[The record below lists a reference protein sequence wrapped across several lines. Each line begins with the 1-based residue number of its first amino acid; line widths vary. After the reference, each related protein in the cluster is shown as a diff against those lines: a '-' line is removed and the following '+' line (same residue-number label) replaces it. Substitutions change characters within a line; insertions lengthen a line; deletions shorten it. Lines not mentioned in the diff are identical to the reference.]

1 MTTIGD
7 TVFQKLEQ
15 SGMTARTVSITRLPA
30 VQEAVAGFV
39 RQGMIS
45 ETLHRDWHFY
55 LDANKDLPAAKTI
68 FIVAIPQPVMRAWF
82 EWHDISYPANF
93 PPGIFV
99 KADESR
105 AAEVLGSALAAAGF
119 RLVKAHLAL
128 KTLAVRSG
136 LARYGRNNI
145 TYVPGIGS
153 FHRLIAFYSDCPCE
167 IDGWQEV
174 QAMDA
179 CEKCPMC
186 RENCPAGSIQ
196 SDRFLIRAENCQIF
210 SDAERDASWWLG
222 LDRRNTLVGCMLC
235 QNVCPSNRMYLNKIT
250 DGPIFNIQ
258 ETELILNGTPSTHL
272 PSGTKQK
279 LDRLAEDGIYPVLV
293 QNLNTLIKSQD
304 LKRYAP

>member
-1 MTTIGD
+1 MTTVGD
-7 TVFQKLEQ
+7 SIFQKLEQ
-15 SGMTARTVSITRLPA
+15 AGFRVRTVSITRLPV
-30 VQEAVAGFV
+30 VQEAVTRLV

-68 FIVAIPQPVMRAWF
+68 FIVAIPQPVARARF
-82 EWHDISYPANF
+82 EWHGISYPADF

-99 KADESR
+99 RADESH
-105 AAEVLGSALAAAGF
+105 AGEILGSVLKSAGYSV
-119 RLVKAHLAL
+119 VKAHLAL

-167 IDGWQEV
+167 IDSWQEV

-179 CEKCPMC
+179 CEKCTIC
-186 RENCPAGSIQ
+186 RENCPAGSIT
-196 SDRFLIRAENCQIF
+196 SDRFLIRAENCHIF
-210 SDAERDASWWLG
+210 SDSEKDASWWLG
-222 LDRRNTLVGCMLC
+222 LDRRNTLVGCMVC
-235 QNVCPSNRMYLNKIT
+235 QNVCPANRLYLNKIT
-250 DGPIFNIQ
+250 DGPIFSIS
-258 ETELILNGTPSTHL
+258 ETELILNGTPCTNL

-293 QNLNTLIKSQD
+293 RNLKTFMTGPD
-304 LKRYAP
+304 LRQYAP